1 MENQE
6 NKTQAI
12 RPGDEKM
19 DLTKYPEG
27 PLEIIKY
34 LDFLPDN
41 DEERMGYLLGC
52 YMPDVVVQ

>member
-6 NKTQAI
+6 NKTQNV

-19 DLTKYPEG
+19 DLTKFPEG
-27 PLEIIKY
+27 PQEIIKY

-41 DEERMGYLLGC
+41 DEERMGYLLGM
-52 YMPDVVVQ
+52 YMPDVIVQ